1 MQLTL
6 SQVFAAIEAGH
17 AKKEIRE
24 MFALSA
30 KQYKTLINTPA
41 VAAKFEAV
49 KAAKQAAI
57 DAEKAAKRAEKDL
70 VIVDDIANVAEP
82 VADLAEVTHDDNF
95 LAKTQS
101 MTPSFV

>member
-17 AKKEIRE
+17 TKKEIRE

-82 VADLAEVTHDDNF
+82 AVDSAGFTHDDNF
-95 LAKTQS
+95 VGETQS